1 MSEGISG
8 YGCAVRNRSVY
19 GSTTSIFVICL
30 VYAVNGLGLF
40 GTLGTRSIDATTSA
54 AVNSAPSEN
63 FTPLR
68 SLNSHTVGSIGFHS
82 VARPGSSRDF
92 SSRVTR

>member
-1 MSEGISG
+1 MPLLNSSVDALAAVFDTIATWTMSEGISG

-63 FTPLR
+63 FTP
-68 SLNSHTVGSIGFHS
+68 
-82 VARPGSSRDF
+82 
-92 SSRVTR
+92 